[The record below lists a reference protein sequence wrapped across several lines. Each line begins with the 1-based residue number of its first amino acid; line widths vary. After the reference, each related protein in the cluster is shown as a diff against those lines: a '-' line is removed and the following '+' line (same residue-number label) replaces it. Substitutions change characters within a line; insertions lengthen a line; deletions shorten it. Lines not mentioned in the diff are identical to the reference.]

1 MESVMPRPRKTWA
14 KKLNFDSAWIDLQQE
29 LEKQDT

>member
-1 MESVMPRPRKTWA
+1 VVESSSPMA

-29 LEKQDT
+29 LEKQNS

>member
-1 MESVMPRPRKTWA
+1 VESSSPMA